1 MKTLTTLLITL
12 VSFFLLTG
20 CSKTQ
25 APVVSGDVATAQ
37 FLTGVGNKYWHL
49 KEVYV
54 NNVPQVLT
62 DYQMKYTKTY
72 TINSSKPTSGT
83 FTDSDGLTGTWNVT
97 DAKHIEEAF
106 VTGGGV
112 GLLISYTVNDINDT
126 KLDVIYSSN
135 NKLERE
141 VYYAY

>member
-1 MKTLTTLLITL
+1 MKTLTTLLIIL
-12 VSFFLLTG
+12 GCFFLLTG
-20 CSKTQ
+20 CSKSQDAT
-25 APVVSGDVATAQ
+25 VSGDVATAQ

-72 TINSSKPTSGT
+72 TVNAAKPTSGS

-112 GLLISYTVNDINDT
+112 GLIISYTVNDISDT

-135 NKLERE
+135 SKLERE